1 MEAVEALQ
9 KVKADHYKDYSSP
22 PRQTSSSA
30 QSSARSQQPTGPP
43 YQEQEPGS
51 GAASANVPVL
61 AANQTAD

>member
-22 PRQTSSSA
+22 PHQTSSSA
-30 QSSARSQQPTGPP
+30 QSQQPTGPP